1 MQITDILKKLR
12 ELAANTADQGA
23 LFERFVMQYLR
34 TTRIYGE
41 FKEIWRWSE
50 WPLNREQHDT
60 GIDLVALTESGE
72 YWAFQCKFFDP
83 ASKVSKHDIDSFLSA
98 SAVNFTD
105 EEGETHTF
113 SARYVV
119 ATCEIGQNA
128 YQTMNAQTIPAN
140 FISAEQFDLSGINW
154 DIFWD
159 QFTEQVSGTAE
170 DARIAPKELRPHQ
183 RNAFNDVLHGFETC
197 ARGKLIMACG
207 TGKTFTSLRI
217 AEGIVSDG
225 GVMLYLVPSLS
236 LLGQTLCAWTI
247 DAKRTL
253 RPVLVCSDTAINE
266 QDARRKKAL
275 KNTEDH
281 SDLSVSD
288 LAQPASTDPE
298 AIMKRWERLCAKKDG
313 FTVVFST
320 YQSIQAV
327 TDAQKKGFP
336 EFDLIICDEA
346 HRTTGAALAETDD
359 VSAFMRVHNDAN
371 VAGKKRLYMTAT
383 PRVYGESAKKSAK
396 DQTDGAVVI
405 ASMDDESI
413 YGPVF
418 HMLKFGDAVKQGL
431 LADYK
436 VVILTVR
443 ESLANEYRRQIT
455 DETRT
460 TYRQTYPKLKKADDD
475 EIDEVILSDFAKVI
489 GCWQGLAKQAG
500 SIDAQGKTS
509 FDFSADPAPMR
520 RAVAF
525 AQSINISKNIVTD
538 LFRSVSEFV
547 EELQN
552 KKRAEDPSFSEPRLQ
567 MNLEHVDGT
576 NTANERKKKLD
587 WLAAEPEEETCRI
600 LTNVRCLSE
609 GVDVPA
615 LDAVL
620 FLSPRNSKVDIIQSV
635 GRVMRNAPGK
645 NFGYIILPIAIP
657 EYADPETILN
667 KNERFK
673 VVWEVLQA
681 LRSHDERLKIEINK
695 IRFNDMNSGDTYD
708 PNDPSKSAVGTG
720 SAPDSSEDGANV
732 DLPQPSAD
740 NYQFKIL
747 FQGMEEMK
755 DRIRAKVV
763 QKCGDRD
770 YLDES
775 AKIIAEISK
784 IHIDQIRAQLKDP
797 TPEQKAAF
805 DEFTARLRQDLNPSI
820 DSEQAIEMISQH
832 IITQPVFNALFGDY
846 PFAKKNVVSK
856 AFEQILKTFQTQS
869 SEEEWKALER
879 VRDDIRSR
887 VEGITSL
894 AGKQQVITKLYDQ
907 FFKTAAPKAAEKL
920 GIVYTPVEVVDFIIH
935 SVEYILKTEF
945 GKSMNN
951 RSVHV
956 LDPFTGTG
964 TFIVRL
970 LESGIL
976 NPDSPNFAYKFN
988 NELHANEIVLLA
1000 YYIAAIN
1007 IEQAFHTI
1015 GMRKE
1020 YKPFPGL
1027 LLTDTFQMG
1036 EKELPAEMD
1045 SNAFSFPQNVI
1056 GEDDVE
1062 HVENDK
1068 RIIRQRRQTIQVI
1081 LGNPP
1086 YSVGQGSANDNNQ
1099 NQKYPIL
1106 DARVANSYAKQST
1119 AILKNSLY
1127 DSYIKAFRWAS
1138 DRIGESG
1145 VIGFVTNGGWLDG
1158 NSQDGM
1164 RKCFANEFTSIY
1176 VFNLRGNQR
1185 TSGEL
1190 SRKEGGKIFGS
1201 GSRTPVAI
1209 TILVKNPQNAGK
1221 PCEIFYHDIG
1231 DYLKREEKLRIIR
1244 DFRDIS
1250 GISFQNI
1257 TPNAEGDWLNQRN
1270 PEFESFIE
1278 FGNKRERERDNIQS
1292 ILFMRSIHE
1301 PRYMVL

>member
-1 MQITDILKKLR
+1 MKITDILKKLR
-12 ELAANTADQGA
+12 ELAANSADQGT
-23 LFERFVMQYLR
+23 LFERFITQYLR
-34 TTRIYGE
+34 ATRIYGE
-41 FKEIWRWSE
+41 FKEIWRWSD
-50 WPLNREQHDT
+50 WPLNQEQHDT

-83 ASKVSKHDIDSFLSA
+83 NSKVSKQDIDSFLSA

-105 EEGETHTF
+105 EEGKTRTF

-119 ATCEIGQNA
+119 ATCEISSNA

-159 QFTEQVSGTAE
+159 QFTEQASGTVQ
-170 DARIAPKELRPHQ
+170 DARVAPKELRPHQ
-183 RNAFNDVLHGFETC
+183 QRAFNDVLHGFETC
-197 ARGKLIMACG
+197 ERGKLIMACG

-217 AEGIVSDG
+217 AEGSVPEG

-253 RPVLVCSDTAINE
+253 RPILVCSDTSINE
-266 QDARRKKAL
+266 QDSRKKKAL
-275 KNTEDH
+275 KDSEDQTL
-281 SDLSVSD
+281 LSVSD
-288 LAQPASTDPE
+288 LAQPASTNPE
-298 AIMKRWERLCAKKDG
+298 AIMRRWERLRGKKDG

-327 TDAQKKGFP
+327 ADAQKMGFP
-336 EFDLIICDEA
+336 EFDLIVCDEA
-346 HRTTGAALAETDD
+346 HRTTGSALSDTDD
-359 VSAFMRVHNDAN
+359 VSAFMRVHDNGS

-383 PRVYGESAKKSAK
+383 PRVYGEGAKKSAK

-418 HMLKFGDAVKQGL
+418 HELKFGEAVKQGL

-436 VVILTVR
+436 VIILAVR
-443 ESLANEYRRQIT
+443 ESLASEYRKQIT

-460 TYRQTYPKLKKADDD
+460 TYRTTYPKLKKAEDD
-475 EIDEVILSDFAKVI
+475 EIDELILSDFAKVI
-489 GCWQGLAKQAG
+489 GCWQGLAKQGG
-500 SIDAQGKTS
+500 SLDAKGKTS

-525 AQSINISKNIVTD
+525 AQSISISKNIVTD
-538 LFRSVSEFV
+538 LFHSVSDFV
-547 EELQN
+547 EDIQN
-552 KKRAEDPSFSEPRLQ
+552 KKRAEDPSFEEPRLK
-567 MNLEHVDGT
+567 MTLKHVDGT
-576 NTANERKKKLD
+576 NSANERKKFLD
-587 WLAAEPEEETCRI
+587 WLANEPEEETCRV

-645 NFGYIILPIAIP
+645 KYGYIILPIAIP
-657 EYADPETILN
+657 EQADPEAILN

-681 LRSHDERLKIEINK
+681 LRSHDERIRIEINK
-695 IRFNDMNSGDTYD
+695 IRFNDMKSGDAYD
-708 PNDPSKSAVGTG
+708 PNDPSKGTVGTG
-720 SAPDSSEDGANV
+720 SAPDSSEDEANV

-740 NYQFKIL
+740 SYQFKIL

-775 AKIIAEISK
+775 AKIIAEIAK
-784 IHIDQIRAQLKDP
+784 IHIDQIRAQLDELDP
-797 TPEQKAAF
+797 ERKAAF
-805 DEFTARLRQDLNPSI
+805 DEFAARLRQDLNPSI
-820 DSEQAIEMISQH
+820 DTEQVFDMISQH
-832 IITQPVFNALFGDY
+832 LVTQPVFDALFGDY
-846 PFAKKNVVSK
+846 PFAKKNVVSQ
-856 AFEQILKTFQTQS
+856 AFERLLSIFKTQS

-879 VRDDIRSR
+879 VREDIRSR

-894 AGKQQVITKLYDQ
+894 SGKQQVIYKIYEQ
-907 FFKTAAPKAAEKL
+907 FFKVAAKKTAEKL

-945 GKSMNN
+945 GKSMSN
-951 RSVHV
+951 RNVHI

-976 NPDSPNFAYKFN
+976 DPDSPNFAYKFN
-988 NELHANEIVLLA
+988 NELHANELVLLA

-1007 IEQAFHTI
+1007 IEQTFFSV
-1015 GMRKE
+1015 GMRKK
-1020 YKPFPGL
+1020 YQSFPGL
-1027 LLTDTFQMG
+1027 LLTDTFQTG
-1036 EKELPAEMD
+1036 EKELPAEQNEN
-1045 SNAFSFPQNVI
+1045 SLTFPKNVI
-1056 GEDDVE
+1056 GEEDIE
-1062 HVENDK
+1062 HFENDK

-1099 NQKYPIL
+1099 NQKYPKL
-1106 DARVANSYAKQST
+1106 DARIAETYAKQST
-1119 AILKNSLY
+1119 AVLKNSLY

-1138 DRIGESG
+1138 DRIGDSG

-1158 NSQDGM
+1158 NSQDGL
-1164 RKCFANEFTSIY
+1164 RKCFANEFSSVY
-1176 VFNLRGNQR
+1176 VFNLRGNAR
-1185 TSGEL
+1185 SSGEL
-1190 SRKEGGKIFGS
+1190 RRKEAGNIFGE
-1201 GSRTPVAI
+1201 GTRTPVAI
-1209 TILVKNPQNAGK
+1209 TILVKNPQKAGK
-1221 PCEIFYHDIG
+1221 LCEIFYHDIG
-1231 DYLKREEKLRIIR
+1231 DYLKREDKLRIVH
-1244 DFRDIS
+1244 DFHDIS
-1250 GISFQNI
+1250 FISFQTI
-1257 TPNAEGDWLNQRN
+1257 TPNAEGDWL
-1270 PEFESFIE
+1270 
-1278 FGNKRERERDNIQS
+1278 
-1292 ILFMRSIHE
+1292 
-1301 PRYMVL
+1301 

>member
-1 MQITDILKKLR
+1 M
-12 ELAANTADQGA
+12 
-23 LFERFVMQYLR
+23 
-34 TTRIYGE
+34 
-41 FKEIWRWSE
+41 
-50 WPLNREQHDT
+50 
-60 GIDLVALTESGE
+60 
-72 YWAFQCKFFDP
+72 
-83 ASKVSKHDIDSFLSA
+83 
-98 SAVNFTD
+98 AVNFTD
-105 EEGETHTF
+105 EEGKTRTF

-140 FISAEQFDLSGINW
+140 FISAKQFDLSGINW

-159 QFTEQVSGTAE
+159 QFTEQVSGSAE

-183 RNAFNDVLHGFETC
+183 QNAFNDVLNGFETC
-197 ARGKLIMACG
+197 ERGKLIMACG

-217 AEGIVSDG
+217 AEGIVPDG

-236 LLGQTLCAWTI
+236 LLGQTLCAWSI
-247 DAKRTL
+247 DAKRTI

-275 KNTEDH
+275 KNAEDH

-288 LAQPASTDPE
+288 LAQPASTDPD
-298 AIMKRWERLCAKKDG
+298 AIMKRWERLRAKKEG

-327 TDAQKKGFP
+327 SDAQKKGFP

-359 VSAFMRVHNDAN
+359 VSAFMRVHNNAN

-383 PRVYGESAKKSAK
+383 PRVYGEKAQKSAK

-418 HMLKFGDAVKQGL
+418 HMLKFGDAVNQGL

-443 ESLANEYRRQIT
+443 ESLANEYRKQIT

-460 TYRQTYPKLKKADDD
+460 TYRKTYPKLKKADDD

-552 KKRAEDPSFSEPRLQ
+552 KKRAVDPSFSEPRLQ

-708 PNDPSKSAVGTG
+708 PNDPSKGTVGTG
-720 SAPDSSEDGANV
+720 SAP
-732 DLPQPSAD
+732 
-740 NYQFKIL
+740 
-747 FQGMEEMK
+747 
-755 DRIRAKVV
+755 
-763 QKCGDRD
+763 
-770 YLDES
+770 
-775 AKIIAEISK
+775 
-784 IHIDQIRAQLKDP
+784 
-797 TPEQKAAF
+797 
-805 DEFTARLRQDLNPSI
+805 
-820 DSEQAIEMISQH
+820 
-832 IITQPVFNALFGDY
+832 
-846 PFAKKNVVSK
+846 
-856 AFEQILKTFQTQS
+856 
-869 SEEEWKALER
+869 
-879 VRDDIRSR
+879 
-887 VEGITSL
+887 
-894 AGKQQVITKLYDQ
+894 
-907 FFKTAAPKAAEKL
+907 
-920 GIVYTPVEVVDFIIH
+920 
-935 SVEYILKTEF
+935 
-945 GKSMNN
+945 
-951 RSVHV
+951 
-956 LDPFTGTG
+956 
-964 TFIVRL
+964 
-970 LESGIL
+970 
-976 NPDSPNFAYKFN
+976 
-988 NELHANEIVLLA
+988 
-1000 YYIAAIN
+1000 
-1007 IEQAFHTI
+1007 
-1015 GMRKE
+1015 
-1020 YKPFPGL
+1020 
-1027 LLTDTFQMG
+1027 
-1036 EKELPAEMD
+1036 D

-1106 DARVANSYAKQST
+1106 DARVANTYAAQTT
-1119 AILKNSLY
+1119 ATNKNSLY
-1127 DSYIKAFRWAS
+1127 NSYIKAFRWAS

-1158 NSQDGM
+1158 NSQDGL
-1164 RKCFANEFTSIY
+1164 RKCFANEFTNVY
-1176 VFNLRGNQR
+1176 VFNLRGNAHL
-1185 TSGEL
+1185 SDEL
-1190 SRKEGGKIFGS
+1190 RRKEADNVFKDGTRDPIA
-1201 GSRTPVAI
+1201 V
-1209 TILVKNPQNAGK
+1209 TILVKNPRNTGK
-1221 PCEIFYHDIG
+1221 PCGIFYHDIG
-1231 DYLKREEKLRIIR
+1231 DYLKREDKLRIIR
-1244 DFRDIS
+1244 EFRDIS
-1250 GISFQNI
+1250 GISFQTI
-1257 TPNAEGDWLNQRN
+1257 TPNAEGDWLDQRST
-1270 PEFESFIE
+1270 EFESFIE
-1278 FGNKRERERDNIQS
+1278 LGNKEGRFSHNIRTYLFERI
-1292 ILFMRSIHE
+1292 
-1301 PRYMVL
+1301 